1 MKKYFSL
8 MLIAASTLC
17 FTACNNDDEPDKS
30 KPNPDLPTNIE
41 GALILNQGNY
51 DKQIEGS
58 FTLIDYAATSSY
70 QDLFQRANGR
80 SLGASPQGGVVYGDK
95 IYLGIYS
102 SNTIEVIDRN
112 TYKSVKQISLTNSEG
127 QSPRSLIAKD
137 GKVYVSMFNGY
148 VSRLDTLSLEIDKTV
163 KVGPNPE
170 VMAIRGKYLYVPNS
184 DGLNYKVGYGTTASK
199 INLDSFTVE
208 KTFEVGLNPAQF
220 ASNGSDLFMLC
231 KGNYNDVPAVIYRL
245 DNDDK
250 YTEVAKATIMTVKG
264 DNVYY
269 INAPWGVEEITYAV
283 YDIASGSTKK
293 MLGDSGVE
301 SPCGLGVDPVNGNI
315 VVTSY
320 SMDNGKASYTT
331 NGYAK
336 VYDQNGTFMR
346 RYEAGVGPC
355 AIFFNYK

>member
-8 MLIAASTLC
+8 MLIAASALS

-30 KPNPDLPTNIE
+30 KPNPDLPTNAE
-41 GALILNQGNY
+41 GAFILNEGNY
-51 DKQIEGS
+51 GKQIEGS
-58 FTLIDYAATSSY
+58 LTLIDYAATASS
-70 QDLFQRANGR
+70 QDLFQKANGR

-127 QSPRSLIAKD
+127 QSPRSLVAKD
-137 GKVYVSMFNGY
+137 GKVYVSMYNGY

-170 VMAIRGKYLYVPNS
+170 VIAIRGKYLYVPNS
-184 DGLNYKVGYGTTASK
+184 DGMNYPNYGTTASK

-208 KTFEVGLNPAQF
+208 KTFEVGLNPTQF

-231 KGNYNDVPAVIYRL
+231 MGNYGDVPATIYRL

-283 YDIASGSTKK
+283 YDIASGITKK
-293 MLGDSGVE
+293 MLRDSGVE
-301 SPCGLGVDPVNGNI
+301 SPCGLGVDPVNGSI

-320 SMDNGKASYTT
+320 SMDNGVTSYAT

-336 VYDQNGTFMR
+336 VYDQNGTFVR
-346 RYEAGVGPC
+346 RYEAGVGPRT
-355 AIFFNYK
+355 IFFNYK

>member
-1 MKKYFSL
+1 
-8 MLIAASTLC
+8 MLIAASALS

-30 KPNPDLPTNIE
+30 KPNPDLPTNAE
-41 GALILNQGNY
+41 GAFILNEGNY
-51 DKQIEGS
+51 GKQIEGS
-58 FTLIDYAATSSY
+58 LTLIDYAATASS
-70 QDLFQRANGR
+70 QDLFQKANGR

-127 QSPRSLIAKD
+127 QSPRSLVAKD
-137 GKVYVSMFNGY
+137 GKVYVSMYNGY

-170 VMAIRGKYLYVPNS
+170 VIAIRGKYLYVPNS
-184 DGLNYKVGYGTTASK
+184 DGMNYPNYGTTASK

-208 KTFEVGLNPAQF
+208 KTFEVGLNPTQF

-231 KGNYNDVPAVIYRL
+231 MGNYGDVPATIYRL

-283 YDIASGSTKK
+283 YDIASGITKK
-293 MLGDSGVE
+293 MLRDSGVE
-301 SPCGLGVDPVNGNI
+301 SPCGLGVDPVNGSI

-320 SMDNGKASYTT
+320 SMDNGVTSYAT

-336 VYDQNGTFMR
+336 VYDQNGTFVR
-346 RYEAGVGPC
+346 RYEAGVGPRT
-355 AIFFNYK
+355 IFFNYK

>member
-30 KPNPDLPTNIE
+30 KPNPDLPTNAE
-41 GALILNQGNY
+41 GAFILNEGNY
-51 DKQIEGS
+51 GKQIEGS
-58 FTLIDYAATSSY
+58 LTLIDYAATSSS
-70 QDLFQRANGR
+70 QDLFQKANGR
-80 SLGASPQGGVVYGDK
+80 SLGASPQDGVVYGNK

-127 QSPRSLIAKD
+127 QSPRSLVAKD

-184 DGLNYKVGYGTTASK
+184 DGMNSTYGTTASK
-199 INLDSFTVE
+199 INLESFTVE
-208 KTFEVGLNPAQF
+208 KTFDVELNPTKF

-231 KGNYNDVPAVIYRL
+231 MGNYRDVPATIYRL

-264 DNVYY
+264 GNVYY
-269 INAPWGVEEITYAV
+269 INAPWNGNEITYAV

-293 MLGDSGVE
+293 MLGDGGVD

-320 SMDNGKASYTT
+320 SMDNGVTSYDT

-346 RYEAGVGPC
+346 RYEAGVGPRT
-355 AIFFNYK
+355 IFFNYK